1 MNPITRPTPQQVR
14 DWMKQRQVE
23 QRPPPTP
30 EQIRRELGWNWK
42 TTSADC
48 AR

>member
-1 MNPITRPTPQQVR
+1 MPTPQQVR

-23 QRPPPTP
+23 KKPPPTP
-30 EQIRRELGWNWK
+30 EQVRQVLGWHLINGK
-42 TTSADC
+42 APEC

>member
-1 MNPITRPTPQQVR
+1 MPTPQQVR

-23 QRPPPTP
+23 KSPPPTP
-30 EQIRRELGWNWK
+30 EQVRQQLGWHLLNK
-42 TTSADC
+42 APEC